1 MLRQL
6 RILVGIDL
14 GEQEA
19 AGVFLG
25 EFFEQRLQD
34 LAGFAP
40 RRPEIDDDR
49 HFLGRQQDLGF
60 EFGEGDVKG
69 ILGHGVLVRI

>member
-6 RILVGIDL
+6 RVLVGIDL

-19 AGVFLG
+19 AGIFLG
-25 EFFEQRLQD
+25 ELFEQRLQY
-34 LAGFAP
+34 LAGLAP
-40 RRPEIDDDR
+40 RCPEIDDDR

-69 ILGHGVLVRI
+69 ILGHGVLGEI